1 MIRRF
6 LMTASV
12 LCLALPAFAPAFAQ
26 DEGAITVI
34 QDDGTKVTVPIEGVD
49 PVLPG
54 EMDAPPQAAA
64 PVPPAEKPLIVPE
77 VETRFVDP
85 IVEQPARAVHEEA
98 PAPKSSAKKP
108 NHPKP
113 PRVPMQKAV
122 KQSLPPGTEI
132 SERQATSIAMD
143 AAPASSGFT
152 SSRQTYQGK
161 PVYVVTFKTDEGP
174 YDVLVMR
181 PAAKSSSAPMS
192 RRMRKSRPRRGIC
205 RPTGN
210 HITRSP
216 LASLRLHHN
225 YY

>member
-1 MIRRF
+1 MMRRF
-6 LMTASV
+6 LITASV
-12 LCLALPAFAPAFAQ
+12 LCFALPAYAQ

-54 EMDAPPQAAA
+54 ETDAPPQAAA

-85 IVEQPARAVHEEA
+85 IVEPPPRAVHEEV
-98 PAPKSSAKKP
+98 PAPKASGKKP

-113 PRVPMQKAV
+113 PRVPTQKAV
-122 KQSLPPGTEI
+122 KNSLPPGTEI

-152 SSRQTYQGK
+152 SSRQIYQGK

-174 YDVLVMR
+174 YDVLVDAASGAVVVSAYVETHEQKPTAPGHL
-181 PAAKSSSAPMS
+181 PADWEPYDPQPIGKPKAAE
-192 RRMRKSRPRRGIC
+192 
-205 RPTGN
+205 
-210 HITRSP
+210 
-216 LASLRLHHN
+216 
-225 YY
+225 

>member
-1 MIRRF
+1 MRR
-6 LMTASV
+6 LLITASV
-12 LCLALPAFAPAFAQ
+12 LCLAVPAYAQ

-34 QDDGTKVTVPIEGVD
+34 QDDGTKVTVPIGGVD

-54 EMDAPPQAAA
+54 EMDAPPQQAA

-77 VETRFVDP
+77 VAPRSYVDP
-85 IVEQPARAVHEEA
+85 IVEQPSREAEKA
-98 PAPKSSAKKP
+98 PAPESKKSKAEKSK
-108 NHPKP
+108 HPKP
-113 PRVPMQKAV
+113 PRVPTQRAV

-174 YDVLVMR
+174 YDVLVDAASGAVVVSAYVETHERKPTAPGHLPSDWEPYNPQPVGR
-181 PAAKSSSAPMS
+181 PKAAP
-192 RRMRKSRPRRGIC
+192 
-205 RPTGN
+205 
-210 HITRSP
+210 
-216 LASLRLHHN
+216 
-225 YY
+225 

>member
-174 YDVLVMR
+174 YDVLVDAASGEVVVSAYVETHAQKPTAPGHL
-181 PAAKSSSAPMS
+181 PADWEPYNPQPIGKPKAAP
-192 RRMRKSRPRRGIC
+192 
-205 RPTGN
+205 
-210 HITRSP
+210 
-216 LASLRLHHN
+216 
-225 YY
+225 